1 MVRDVIWKTDITI
14 EAVNQVPMKMTRSAG
29 YSLVVMASISSF
41 FNIISLIMTVFI
53 TEIKH
58 FPRTAM
64 IPETPLVMKKLT
76 AFFKARV
83 KATMAEVQKLSP
95 VKAT

>member
-1 MVRDVIWKTDITI
+1 MI
-14 EAVNQVPMKMTRSAG
+14 
-29 YSLVVMASISSF
+29 
-41 FNIISLIMTVFI
+41 TVFK
-53 TEIKH
+53 TEMKA

-64 IPETPLVMKKLT
+64 IVEIPLVMKKLT

-83 KATMAEVQKLSP
+83 KATIADVQKLSP